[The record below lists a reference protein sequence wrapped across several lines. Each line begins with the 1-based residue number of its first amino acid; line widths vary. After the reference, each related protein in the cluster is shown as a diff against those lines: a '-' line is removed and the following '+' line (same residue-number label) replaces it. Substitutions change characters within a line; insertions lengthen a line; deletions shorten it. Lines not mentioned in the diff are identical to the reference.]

1 MNLLYNTTICAAPFF
16 IRISGLFNRKLKL
29 FSDGRKGLIA
39 RMRSGYAQ
47 KCAEDVSGERGRVIW
62 FHCSS
67 VGEFEQARPVIEW
80 YRGNR
85 LSYRIL
91 LTFFSPS
98 GYELR
103 KNYPLADW
111 VYYLPMDTPSN
122 ARKFMEIFKPC
133 KVIFTK
139 YDLWYN
145 YIAEAKRSGAELYL
159 ISAIFRKEQAFFK
172 WYGGFFRRML
182 KAFTGIFVQDD
193 RSAALLES
201 IGISERVYLSGDTRF
216 DRVHKIALT
225 ARDFPVIESFVKGS
239 FSLVAGSSW
248 LPDEEIIAE
257 VMKNFSKVKLVI
269 APHET
274 DRERIDKVAEVFDSY
289 GVLKYSELAP
299 AMEQELLSESPRSL
313 TEGKRVL
320 IIDSIGLLSS
330 LYKYADFSYIGGGF
344 GVGIH
349 NTLEAAVYGC
359 PLAFGPNYRR
369 FKEAADLIEADG
381 ATSVNS
387 ASEFY
392 QVLDNCVKDKDLR
405 EYKGQAC
412 KAYVERNL
420 GATEKIVSRI
430 ETD

>member
-1 MNLLYNTTICAAPFF
+1 MNLLYNTGICAAPFF
-16 IRISGLFNRKLKL
+16 IKVAGLFNRKLRL
-29 FSDGRKGLIA
+29 FSDGRRGLIE
-39 RMRSGYAQ
+39 RMRSGHAQ
-47 KCAEDVSGERGRVIW
+47 KCAGDVSGEKSKVIW

-85 LSYRIL
+85 PSYRIL

-122 ARKFMEIFKPC
+122 ARKFIGIFRPC

-159 ISAIFRKEQAFFK
+159 ISAIFRREQAFFK
-172 WYGGFFRRML
+172 FYGGFFRRML
-182 KAFTGIFVQDD
+182 RAFTEIFVQD
-193 RSAALLES
+193 SQSVALLES
-201 IGISERVYLSGDTRF
+201 IGISGNVYLSGDTRF

-274 DRERIDKVAEVFDSY
+274 DTERIDEVAGVFGSY

-320 IIDSIGLLSS
+320 IIDCIGILSS

-381 ATSVNS
+381 ATSVNN

-420 GATEKIVSRI
+420 GATERIVSRI
-430 ETD
+430 EA